1 MSALPDQLLLRDIT
15 TPLSF
20 GGTINADGS
29 IATITGPSIRTIDI
43 DPSAVGLA
51 ANLGSLALRR
61 TAGNVQLW
69 QKTGAADANWTQN
82 GTLAGAVA
90 LTGITSTAGALQ
102 WTAIDANA
110 AAISIG
116 AAGALNMLVWDTSN
130 GAEQVI
136 VNAGTLRVA
145 GATGAI
151 FNDTRP
157 LRLGTPG
164 TDVVI
169 TPDGIDA
176 VVTGTGDMVY
186 ADAFDVF
193 WGTAKEV
200 AITGSAGFA
209 DLSNAG
215 GAGLFRAH
223 DDTFRIVD
231 DGGVTRVMAF
241 SAGLIT
247 AGLTRTLT
255 MANWDTDLRTAG
267 QRALVTIPGGNGA
280 GSVGQ
285 LFAAPVQL
293 VAAPGANLFIELISA
308 HVFYDFAAA
317 AYDGVAAGEDLV
329 ISYTNAAGV
338 EVARMETTGVLD
350 AVADEHRLLYAQTP
364 ALGTATTIE
373 PVENAALVAHILV
386 GSPWAAAGDS
396 PLIIEVYYRLR
407 DLAPV

>member
-29 IATITGPSIRTIDI
+29 IATITGPSIRTIDV
-43 DPSAVGLA
+43 DPSAGAGLA

-186 ADAFDVF
+186 ADAFDVA
-193 WGTAKEV
+193 WGTGKDV
-200 AITGSAGFA
+200 IFTSDGTNLVVSGTGVMNFP
-209 DLSNAG
+209 
-215 GAGLFRAH
+215 
-223 DDTFRIVD
+223 DDILRVSD
-231 DGGVTRVMAF
+231 DGAATAIMAF
-241 SAGLIT
+241 SAQVIT
-247 AGLTRTLT
+247 PGNTRTLT
-255 MANWDTDLRTAG
+255 MADWGIDLRTAG